1 MQQIVTFIA
10 QYFLILSFIG
20 TIYVWFTLKGKE
32 RMQFLLVGIIGAILT
47 YIFAKIGGMFYYDT
61 RPFVAGNFTPYFG
74 HSLDNG
80 FPSDHTLL
88 SSFLGF
94 LVLRYN
100 KAWGWALL
108 VLALVI
114 GLSRVIAGVH
124 HIQDIIG
131 SFIFAGLAVWIVGAM
146 FAKPRTKPA
155 RYQEDEEEDD

>member
-10 QYFLILSFIG
+10 QYFLILSFLG
-20 TIYVWFTLKGKE
+20 TIYVWFTLDGKE
-32 RMQFLLVGIIGAILT
+32 RTRFLLIGIFGAILT
-47 YIFAKIGGMFYYDT
+47 MILAKIGGMFYYDT

-108 VLALVI
+108 GLALVI
-114 GLSRVIAGVH
+114 GLSRVVAGVH
-124 HIQDIIG
+124 HIQDIVG
-131 SFIFAGLAVWIVGAM
+131 SFVFAGIAVWVVGSM
-146 FAKPRTKPA
+146 FTKRKPRPL
-155 RYQEDEEEDD
+155 RMDDEEDE

>member
-1 MQQIVTFIA
+1 MQQVVTFIA
-10 QYFLILSFIG
+10 QYFLLLSFAG
-20 TIYVWFTLKGKE
+20 AAYVWLTLKSDDRK
-32 RMQFLLVGIIGAILT
+32 QFLLIGILGAVLT
-47 YIFAKIGGMFYYDT
+47 LLLAKIGGMFYYDT

-108 VLALVI
+108 GLALVI

-131 SFIFAGLAVWIVGAM
+131 SFIFAGIAVWFVGM
-146 FAKPRTKPA
+146 MIAKRRKTIQPDD
-155 RYQEDEEEDD
+155 EDEEDY

>member
-20 TIYVWFTLKGKE
+20 AIYVWFTLRGKE
-32 RMQFLLVGIIGAILT
+32 RTRFLLIGIVGAILT
-47 YIFAKIGGMFYYDT
+47 YILAKIGGMFYYDT
-61 RPFVAGNFTPYFG
+61 RPFVAGHFTPYFG

-100 KAWGWALL
+100 KKWGWALL
-108 VLALVI
+108 VLALLI
-114 GLSRVIAGVH
+114 GLSRVVAGVH
-124 HIQDIIG
+124 HLQDIIG
-131 SFIFAGLAVWIVGAM
+131 SFIFAGLAVWIVGAL
-146 FAKPRTKPA
+146 FNRRQRKPLRL
-155 RYQEDEEEDD
+155 QDNEENDE